1 VSECG
6 GEAEDKVRMWYDD
19 DDAVSRLEP
28 HVFPNFLFVL
38 MLSLSKAENDDDGEI
53 TLNVTVSGAHTGPV
67 TCAIAEMIKTVP
79 AKILDVEMV
88 VVARRLTAIATLV
101 ADSSKKAHDSIAKVH
116 AILAPL
122 HVDIAIDCV
131 SGAWGS
137 PSFNSEAV
145 VEGTSSGPQ
154 PASVLSAAVSSASA
168 ANKAT
173 LVITAI
179 KEAGVSV
186 AFIADVLQSVQQF
199 QCRVTKVAKLSE
211 ADLRCMEVRQA
222 FTALF
227 ARANCH
233 NFLFACDHSAPDYTG
248 LLQLL
253 RRQSHAARAHHLNRR
268 TRRR

>member
-1 VSECG
+1 
-6 GEAEDKVRMWYDD
+6 MWCD
-19 DDAVSRLEP
+19 DDAASCFEP
-28 HVFPNFLFVL
+28 HLCPDFLFVL
-38 MLSLSKAENDDDGEI
+38 MLSMSKAENDDDGEI

-79 AKILDVEMV
+79 AKILDIEIV

-116 AILAPL
+116 AVLAPL

-137 PSFNSEAV
+137 PSLDNEAV
-145 VEGTSSGPQ
+145 EEGKSSGSQ
-154 PASVLSAAVSSASA
+154 PASSLSADVSSEAA

-173 LVITAI
+173 LVITVI
-179 KEAGVSV
+179 KEAGVPV

-211 ADLRCMEVRQA
+211 ADLRCMEV
-222 FTALF
+222 
-227 ARANCH
+227 
-233 NFLFACDHSAPDYTG
+233 
-248 LLQLL
+248 
-253 RRQSHAARAHHLNRR
+253 
-268 TRRR
+268 

>member
-1 VSECG
+1 
-6 GEAEDKVRMWYDD
+6 
-19 DDAVSRLEP
+19 
-28 HVFPNFLFVL
+28 
-38 MLSLSKAENDDDGEI
+38 MLSVSKAENDDDGEI

-116 AILAPL
+116 SILAPL

-131 SGAWGS
+131 SGAWS
-137 PSFNSEAV
+137 TPSLESEAA

-154 PASVLSAAVSSASA
+154 PASLLSAAVSSATA

-186 AFIADVLQSVQQF
+186 AFIADVLQSV
-199 QCRVTKVAKLSE
+199 RDTTLLSVHF
-211 ADLRCMEVRQA
+211 C
-222 FTALF
+222 
-227 ARANCH
+227 NI
-233 NFLFACDHSAPDYTG
+233 
-248 LLQLL
+248 
-253 RRQSHAARAHHLNRR
+253 
-268 TRRR
+268 

>member
-1 VSECG
+1 MCEGC
-6 GEAEDKVRMWYDD
+6 D
-19 DDAVSRLEP
+19 DDAVLCFEP
-28 HVFPNFLFVL
+28 HLCLNFLFVL
-38 MLSLSKAENDDDGEI
+38 MLSASKVENDDDGEI

-131 SGAWGS
+131 SGAWSS
-137 PSFNSEAV
+137 PSLESEAV
-145 VEGTSSGPQ
+145 VEGTSSGPL
-154 PASVLSAAVSSASA
+154 PASLLSAAATSATA

-173 LVITAI
+173 LVISAI
-179 KEAGVSV
+179 KEAGVPV

-222 FTALF
+222 ITRRSRPYAHAQIVTTMSRSCAFV
-227 ARANCH
+227 H
-233 NFLFACDHSAPDYTG
+233 PAPDYPG

-253 RRQSHAARAHHLNRR
+253 RGQGHSSRTHHLNRR
-268 TRRR
+268 ARGR